1 MSDYPTIAELRTT
14 LAAAVSAVSVPGTPD
29 IDVTVYPRTEPR
41 AGQGWTQPPSLEP
54 GGFGGV
60 HNATVAV
67 LVALSDDVRRADE
80 LYTAWASAVFT
91 AATSAVPAADATVT
105 PEQVS
110 AGDSS
115 PAAFYVLVVTL
126 TTEVQ

>member
-1 MSDYPTIAELRTT
+1 MSDYPTILELRAA

-29 IDVTVYPRTEPR
+29 LDVTVHPRTEPR
-41 AGQGWTQPPSLEP
+41 PGQGWTQPPTLEI

-60 HNATVAV
+60 HRATVSL
-67 LVALSDDVRRADE
+67 LVALSADVRRADE
-80 LYTAWASAVFT
+80 LFSAWASAVFT
-91 AATSAVPAADATVT
+91 AATNAVPCADASVT
-105 PEQVS
+105 PEQIS

-115 PAAFYVLVVTL
+115 PAALYVLVATL